1 MNQRNKAI
9 VHRLLL
15 EKNNNTSCFY
25 QARSNFKKILNHSN
39 RSEDYLP
46 VNNANNNAQSHKN
59 IMRKKCQTNFV
70 PVPSLAE
77 LRKQIYI
84 PSSKVLS
91 QQIIGKIFEIDK
103 SSFAVIKYRK
113 ED

>member
-9 VHRLLL
+9 VHRLIL
-15 EKNNNTSCFY
+15 ENNNNTSCFH
-25 QARSNFKKILNHSN
+25 QTRSNFKKRLNHSN